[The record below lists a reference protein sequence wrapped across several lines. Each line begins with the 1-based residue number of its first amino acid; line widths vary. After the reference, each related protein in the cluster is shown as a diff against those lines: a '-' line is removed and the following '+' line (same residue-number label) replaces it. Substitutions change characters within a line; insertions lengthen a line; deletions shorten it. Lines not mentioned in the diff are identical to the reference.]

1 MDESYHMI
9 NPKNMIK
16 NDGLNR
22 LALKPIKIRVLNTAT
37 MASVLFITRFFVI
50 TIFLILQP
58 LDLSVLSQVTAVIAC
73 VWKWSVG

>member
-1 MDESYHMI
+1 
-9 NPKNMIK
+9 
-16 NDGLNR
+16 
-22 LALKPIKIRVLNTAT
+22 

-73 VWKWSVG
+73 G